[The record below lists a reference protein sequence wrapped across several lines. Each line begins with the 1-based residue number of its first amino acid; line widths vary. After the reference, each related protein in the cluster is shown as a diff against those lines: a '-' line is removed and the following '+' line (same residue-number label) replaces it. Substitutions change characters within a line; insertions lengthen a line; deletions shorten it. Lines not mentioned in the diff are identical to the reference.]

1 MSYAGMGEPVRSLQS
16 YQHALRLAPEYL
28 PALEGAAQ
36 LEYASHDARTGDM
49 LSRVLKLRP
58 ADQTAHAM
66 FGVLA
71 FRKGDCAAS
80 AGHFSQAKQAIDT
93 QPEALTEF
101 SSCLVKL
108 SRFQEAVPVFERLLR
123 LAPENNAVRHN
134 LALAEWN
141 EGRAAEALATLQPA
155 LAAEHP
161 AGDDLTLAAEIA
173 ESQADTKGALEL
185 LRRAVLL
192 DPRNKDAYLDFANLS
207 YQHAS
212 IQVGLDMLNIGLQQ
226 LPEEAVLY
234 FARGVL
240 LCQLGQMDAGLA
252 DLDNANRLDPK
263 FSLIGVAQG
272 IARSQI
278 HDAPGALARF
288 RQQVKEHPDDP
299 LAQYLLAE
307 ALSELGRPEGSPEF
321 REEVAAAQAA
331 IRLDPKKIEVH
342 DLLASAYLQAGKIAQ
357 SIGESRA
364 ALAVNPK
371 DQQALY
377 HLVLALKRTD
387 HREEIPGLLT
397 RLMQA
402 REEAQIQTQ
411 QNKKHKLVEVTA
423 GLGADPS

>member
-1 MSYAGMGEPVRSLQS
+1 MSYAGTGHPVASLHS
-16 YQHALRLAPEYL
+16 YLRALQLTPTYL

-36 LEYASHDARTGDM
+36 LEYVSHGASAEDL

-66 FGVLA
+66 LAVLA

-80 AGHFSQAKQAIDT
+80 AEHFSQAKQAIDT

-101 SSCLVKL
+101 SSCLVRL
-108 SRFQEAVPVFERLLR
+108 SRFQEVVPVLERLLR
-123 LAPENNAVRHN
+123 LTPDSSAIRYD

-141 EGRAAEALATLQPA
+141 AGRSADALATLQPA

-173 ESQADTKGALEL
+173 ESQGDTQHALEI
-185 LRRAVLL
+185 LRHAVILN
-192 DPRNKDAYLDFANLS
+192 PRNKDAYLDFANLS

-212 IQVGLDMLNIGLQQ
+212 IQVGLDMLDIGLQQ
-226 LPEEAVLY
+226 LPDEAVLY

-240 LCQLGQMDAGLA
+240 LCQLGRIDVALA
-252 DLDNANRLDPK
+252 DFEKANRLDPTL
-263 FSLIGVAQG
+263 SLVGVAQG
-272 IARSQI
+272 IARSQS

-288 RQQVKEHPDDP
+288 RQQVKSHPDDP

-307 ALSELGRPEGSPEF
+307 ALSELGKPEGSTEF
-321 REEVAAAQAA
+321 REEIAAAKQAT
-331 IRLDPKKIEVH
+331 RLDPRKVEAH
-342 DLLASAYLQAGKIAQ
+342 DLLASAYLQAGDAAQ
-357 SIGESRA
+357 SIAESRA
-364 ALAVNPK
+364 ALAIDPK

-387 HREEIPGLLT
+387 HRDEISGLLS
-397 RLMQA
+397 RLMKA
-402 REEAQIQTQ
+402 RDEAKAQTL
-411 QNKKHKLVEVTA
+411 QNKKHKLVEVTSA
-423 GLGADPS
+423 EGTGPS